1 MRFFAALGFLTAI
14 PIPLRR
20 AFSPVEIGR
29 SIAYFPVVGLMLGL
43 ILVGLDVMLDRVLPS
58 LVANTLLLAALVA
71 LTGALH
77 LDGWMDCCDALL
89 GFKSPEARLRILREP
104 QIGAFGV
111 AGAVLLLLVK
121 FAALASLTGSARSI
135 ALLLAPTCS
144 RWGMAYAIIAYP
156 YARGASGKGS
166 AFKEHARRIDLL
178 IATLVALA
186 IAIVSA
192 NVWGIVLIGIAWL
205 VTIGMARF
213 AIVRISGLTG
223 DVYCTINEMIE
234 VTLWLILTI
243 H

>member
-1 MRFFAALGFLTAI
+1 
-14 PIPLRR
+14 
-20 AFSPVEIGR
+20 
-29 SIAYFPVVGLMLGL
+29 
-43 ILVGLDVMLDRVLPS
+43 
-58 LVANTLLLAALVA
+58 
-71 LTGALH
+71 
-77 LDGWMDCCDALL
+77 
-89 GFKSPEARLRILREP
+89 
-104 QIGAFGV
+104 
-111 AGAVLLLLVK
+111 
-121 FAALASLTGSARSI
+121 
-135 ALLLAPTCS
+135 
-144 RWGMAYAIIAYP
+144 MAYAIIAYP

-223 DVYCTINEMIE
+223 DVYGTINEMIE